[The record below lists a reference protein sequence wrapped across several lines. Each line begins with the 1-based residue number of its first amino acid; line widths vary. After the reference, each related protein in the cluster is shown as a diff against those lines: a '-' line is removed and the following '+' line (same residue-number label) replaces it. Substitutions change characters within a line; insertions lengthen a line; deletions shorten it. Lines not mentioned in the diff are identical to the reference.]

1 MPYKKRLLEVT
12 LAAGLL
18 GAASLVVPVQAAGQA
33 PAIDRAA
40 AEACMALGDD
50 ARIAQC
56 MRQLVPSSPEQ
67 ERAQAVLDDPATQ
80 AAMDAW
86 SSDYESA
93 MASRAQTLAQRGDV
107 RSLLGAMMIM
117 PTQDATAGDA
127 PGVLGPQARGWFA
140 RAHQLG
146 PTDPLVAWV
155 EVADCYVLGCDRDAA
170 IARLLE
176 LERDNAAAH
185 LWASGAA
192 MESGDPGGARAHLHS
207 AALAP
212 RYEPHAGQL
221 LSLLLDARAGEGVP
235 AMDARASAGMQTAT
249 GTSVPA
255 DFMAMQALGQWAA
268 IALAPMQGVS
278 RLCGPVSAQPAR
290 DPGLRSDCVA
300 LLSRLAA
307 DDSTLPYAQMATRLL
322 MALDPALGSRWMPRL
337 RQLAWWQEQSL
348 PLLADLSG
356 TPGADE
362 YARWVASDGELGA
375 MARLLD
381 RAGIAATPPP
391 DWQLPPQPR

>member
-1 MPYKKRLLEVT
+1 MLHNRLLEGT
-12 LAAGLL
+12 FAAGLL
-18 GAASLVVPVQAAGQA
+18 AALSLAGSAHAAGQA
-33 PAIDRAA
+33 PVVDRAA
-40 AEACMALGDD
+40 IEACMALGDD

-56 MRQLVPSSPEQ
+56 MQQLVPSSPEQ

-117 PTQDATAGDA
+117 PAQGEASDDA

-140 RAHQLG
+140 RARQIG

-155 EVADCYVLGCDRDAA
+155 EVIDCHVLGCDRDAA
-170 IARLLE
+170 IARLLQ

-185 LWASGAA
+185 LWANGVA
-192 MESGDPGGARAHLHS
+192 MESGDLRAAREHLHS
-207 AALAP
+207 AAVAP

-221 LSLLLDARAGEGVP
+221 LSLLLDARAGAKVP
-235 AMDARASAGMQTAT
+235 AMDARASAGMQAAT

-268 IALAPMQGVS
+268 IALAPMQGVD
-278 RLCGPVSAQPAR
+278 RLCGTGSMQLAR

-307 DDSTLPYAQMATRLL
+307 DDSTLPYAQLAARLL
-322 MALDPALGSRWMPRL
+322 IGLDPGLTSQWTPRL

-356 TPGADE
+356 TPGANE
-362 YARWVASDGELGA
+362 YAGWVASDGELGA
-375 MARLLD
+375 MAKLLA
-381 RAGIAATPPP
+381 RAGIAAAPPA